1 VAQVVE
7 HLLCQGED
15 LSSNFS
21 PTKNKKERVSGQ
33 LELHSETLS
42 QNKQTKTNPQT
53 TTNLLYV
60 CNKFKH

>member
-1 VAQVVE
+1 VHAHNCSTQKAEAGGLKV
-7 HLLCQGED
+7 QGQ
-15 LSSNFS
+15 
-21 PTKNKKERVSGQ
+21 PG
-33 LELHSETLS
+33 LHSETLS